1 MRTYLVLLVFKA
13 SNLCMITGSGA
24 DKGGGWMGQQQAALE
39 QLFPDMRP
47 QLPQPAFYQQRQDQQ
62 QQLPAQ
68 QQQQPQPP
76 QLPTPTPPTDDILA
90 GDIEQ
95 LNGHLHTARSCNTKA
110 GPPAAHPPGGVATP
124 NETAGASPL
133 LNGTAPAAGQPQST
147 QQRRPESNGFAMSHE
162 RSRPKERRDRW
173 GGANGMYPSGG
184 GRLAH
189 SNSPPMTPAY
199 AQSHGMAVP
208 PHLLQYHFP
217 GHLFMPP
224 NRDMRHSQHQHQH
237 HQRQQAHMHGQYQY
251 QQPVAMPP
259 WQPHPPR
266 ASSVDDL
273 HRSATPAATSDPQT
287 ATQPHPP
294 PPIATPSSSL
304 SNDQLA
310 VNPDGSL
317 AGTQGWEGASRSS
330 MPLLPNSSAA
340 QLPFGAAPAPFR
352 GGPSGSHGPATVD
365 SPPAPKGIW
374 GDGLHQQRLTNLAN
388 DLVSVRVTPA
398 GKPSAE
404 AAATAAAA
412 AAPGNPAAT
421 RKETAPSSSRSAGST
436 PHAGDSHRARGNFPF
451 DSSAVLNKRRQRL
464 PHNASA
470 HELGQSASGSNGGPE
485 APPKRERAAKL
496 SLDSLTSQAEAA
508 QRQRA
513 LAGFELKTD
522 DFPALGGMP
531 PGPSVPASPGATAGN
546 RAPHGKAWSET
557 DASGPPVHKSLP
569 E

>member
-1 MRTYLVLLVFKA
+1 
-13 SNLCMITGSGA
+13 MITGSGA

-47 QLPQPAFYQQRQDQQ
+47 QLPQPPFYQQRQDQ
-62 QQLPAQ
+62 PQ
-68 QQQQPQPP
+68 QQQAQPP
-76 QLPTPTPPTDDILA
+76 QLNAAATPAPPTDDILA

-95 LNGHLHTARSCNTKA
+95 LNGHLHTARLCNTKA
-110 GPPAAHPPGGVATP
+110 GPPAAHAPAGMGGPP
-124 NETAGASPL
+124 NETAGASPH
-133 LNGTAPAAGQPQST
+133 LNGTAPAAGQSQAT
-147 QQRRPESNGFAMSHE
+147 QQRRPDSNGFAMSHE

-173 GGANGMYPSGG
+173 VGTNGMYPSGG

-199 AQSHGMAVP
+199 AQSHGMPVP

-224 NRDMRHSQHQHQH
+224 NRDMRQSQHQHPH
-237 HQRQQAHMHGQYQY
+237 HQQQRQQAHVHGQYQY

-259 WQPHPPR
+259 WQPQPPR

-273 HRSATPAATSDPQT
+273 HRSGSAAAVGSEPQPG
-287 ATQPHPP
+287 TQPHPP

-304 SNDQLA
+304 SSHQLA

-317 AGTQGWEGASRSS
+317 TGTQGWEAASRSS
-330 MPLLPNSSAA
+330 TPLLPTSNSA
-340 QLPFGAAPAPFR
+340 QLPAGVGPAPFR

-388 DLVSVRVTPA
+388 DLVSVRVAPA

-404 AAATAAAA
+404 AAAAAAT
-412 AAPGNPAAT
+412 GNAGPPT
-421 RKETAPSSSRSAGST
+421 RKEAAPSSSRSAGST

-470 HELGQSASGSNGGPE
+470 HELGQSTSGSTGGPE

-531 PGPSVPASPGATAGN
+531 PGPSVPASPGVTTGN
-546 RAPHGKAWSET
+546 RTPHGKAWSET
-557 DASGPPVHKSLP
+557 DASGPPVHKSMP